1 MTLTE
6 RLLGELTQEADT
18 TRRVLE
24 RVPRDRMSWRPHPK
38 SLSLGQL
45 AYHVAF
51 VPRAIADLA
60 SAPEREIPTVPRP
73 EATST
78 DELLSTLAQSIDEAS
93 TKVRGFGDEGLD
105 AMVRLTRGGQTVLQ
119 MPRYNLLRAVL
130 FNHWYHHRGQLTV
143 YLRLLDVAVPSVYGP
158 SADEQPF

>member
-60 SAPEREIPTVPRP
+60 SAPEREIPTVPAHRSP
-73 EATST
+73 ST
-78 DELLSTLAQSIDEAS
+78 HSPSSTAS
-93 TKVRGFGDEGLD
+93 SAGD
-105 AMVRLTRGGQTVLQ
+105 R
-119 MPRYNLLRAVL
+119 
-130 FNHWYHHRGQLTV
+130 
-143 YLRLLDVAVPSVYGP
+143 
-158 SADEQPF
+158 